1 MNDQKW
7 LIFKKENF
15 KLLFIAVGIIV
26 LGLIIMAIGDNNY
39 DNAFGFRRIT
49 LAPILLLV
57 GYVLVI
63 VSIMKVSNSS
73 KEE

>member
-15 KLLFIAVGIIV
+15 KLLFIAIGIIL
-26 LGLIIMAIGDNNY
+26 LGLIVMAVGENNY
-39 DNAFGFRRIT
+39 ENAFGFRRIT

-63 VSIMKVSNSS
+63 MSIMKVSNSL
-73 KEE
+73 KED